1 MINKCSLVA
10 GGAECEAQSIR
21 HSLGAGALGSEIGLG
36 AQSVELGHDA
46 GDPVLM
52 AAGLMTES

>member
-1 MINKCSLVA
+1 MIHKCSQVS

-21 HSLGAGALGSEIGLG
+21 HSLGFGALGSERGLG

-46 GDPVLM
+46 GAPVLM
-52 AAGLMTES
+52 AAGLRTEG